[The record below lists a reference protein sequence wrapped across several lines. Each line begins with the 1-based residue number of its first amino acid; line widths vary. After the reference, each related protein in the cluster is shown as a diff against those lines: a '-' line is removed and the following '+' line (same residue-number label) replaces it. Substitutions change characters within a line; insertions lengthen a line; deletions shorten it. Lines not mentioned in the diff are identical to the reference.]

1 MWYLNIQGICFWIRR
16 VTEYQNT
23 MGRDWYDGRTVYNA
37 IPRLSRGHVGFKL
50 SNTAKRR
57 QSLKHNLEPED
68 MISVC
73 IIAKFLRICP
83 YRQITNRF
91 EVLHLDHIEPAV
103 LICCHHLIVRQ
114 TGELRDW
121 KAWKGDNVHELWP
134 ACMNFHSIRI
144 GHACGLLMKKKKG
157 DWDNSPCW
165 RKRMVRLK
173 RNHCRLENQSNLLRG
188 SRWSQLREPDKS
200 EYWVL
205 DLGWSQLR
213 L

>member
-91 EVLHLDHIEPAV
+91 EVLHLDHIEPAA
-103 LICCHHLIVRQ
+103 LICCR
-114 TGELRDW
+114 
-121 KAWKGDNVHELWP
+121 KWP
-134 ACMNFHSIRI
+134 ITWLLGKLVNCVTEKRGKVVTCMNFDLFARTFIPSISERGWWDWKGI
-144 GHACGLLMKKKKG
+144 TAGL
-157 DWDNSPCW
+157 
-165 RKRMVRLK
+165 RTRVT
-173 RNHCRLENQSNLLRG
+173 
-188 SRWSQLREPDKS
+188 
-200 EYWVL
+200 Y
-205 DLGWSQLR
+205 
-213 L
+213 